1 MDTAG
6 GQGAEHTLLASFLA
20 GQRDEAAAVTI
31 GRATASDQ
39 ELIAAMSAVM
49 AMVEGADVVA
59 IEAAPSLEFV
69 ALLLGSLAAGCA
81 VVPLPPT
88 ARPSE
93 RQHIITD
100 CAASLVFSAQET
112 EGPAARWPT
121 WQELRRSGRRS
132 APRSGSG
139 SLSGGGGGGGSARM
153 GDASLVLYTSGTTGR
168 PKGVSLSTSAMAACL
183 DALSDAWSWAADD
196 VLVHGLPLYHLH
208 GLVLGVL
215 GPLHIGSPLLHTV
228 RAQPADYAAARGS
241 LYFGVPTVWT
251 RIARDQGAATALAH
265 ARLLVSGS
273 AALPV
278 STYERLTRL
287 TGSPPV
293 ERYGMTETQIT
304 LSVRSDGDRRPGV
317 VGVPLPGIEARVV
330 DEKEAEEGDEGDS
343 ATVPGVGTIGE
354 LHVRGS
360 FLFDGYLGRPE
371 DTAASYS
378 KDGWF
383 RTGDAAMVGE
393 DGSYRIVGR
402 LATDIIKTNGFRVG
416 AGEVE
421 DALLDHPAVHEAAV
435 VGVPDEEQGQRIV
448 AYVVVDGVSP
458 EEVRVHVQELLA
470 RHKAP
475 SEIRTVE
482 ALPRNA
488 MGKILKHQLLT

>member
-1 MDTAG
+1 MDTACER
-6 GQGAEHTLLASFLA
+6 GAEHTLLASFMA
-20 GQRDEAAAVTI
+20 GQRDRAAAVTI
-31 GRATASDQ
+31 GRATASDR
-39 ELIAAMSAVM
+39 ELTAAMSAVM
-49 AMVEGADVVA
+49 GMVQGADVVA
-59 IEAAPSLEFV
+59 IEATPSLEFV

-81 VVPLPPT
+81 VVPIPAT

-93 RQHIITD
+93 RRHILTD
-100 CAASLVFSAQET
+100 CAASLVYSTEET
-112 EGPAARWPT
+112 DGPPAGWPS
-121 WQELRRSGRRS
+121 WDELRGSGS
-132 APRSGSG
+132 WSGSG
-139 SLSGGGGGGGSARM
+139 SGSGSV

-168 PKGVSLSTSAMAACL
+168 PKGVSLSTSAIAGCL
-183 DALSDAWSWAADD
+183 DALADAWSWTADD

-251 RIARDQGAATALAH
+251 RIARDESAARALAA

-278 STYERLTRL
+278 STYEQLTRL

-317 VGVPLPGIEARVV
+317 VGVPLAGIEARVV
-330 DEKEAEEGDEGDS
+330 DEDGDCVVSGQ
-343 ATVPGVGTIGE
+343 AAIGE
-354 LHVRGS
+354 LHVRGP
-360 FLFDGYLGRPE
+360 FLFDGYFGRPE
-371 DTAASYS
+371 ETAASYT

-383 RTGDAAMVGE
+383 RTGDAAMAGG
-393 DGSYRIVGR
+393 DGNYRIVGR
-402 LATDIIKTNGFRVG
+402 MTTDLIKTNGFRVG

-448 AYVVVDGVSP
+448 AYVVLDGVSP
-458 EEVRVHVQELLA
+458 DELRIHVQALLA
-470 RHKAP
+470 KHKCP
-475 SEIRTVE
+475 SEIRTLE
-482 ALPRNA
+482 ALPRNV
-488 MGKILKHQLLT
+488 MGKILKHQLVT